1 MEVFNQEIPWRNSAC
16 TGVYTGELS
25 PSLRPQ
31 GFGTFTCRSHNY
43 TGDWD
48 RGLRHGGGVN
58 TFSNGDTYTGQWA
71 EDRRHGEGVIR
82 WAGGR
87 VYTGAMAGG
96 RMAGGGEMTWPS
108 GDKYIGDWEADTRTG
123 HGLYLYSSGN
133 RYKGQYLNN
142 KKVVIHY
149 LNYQTYLSDLR
160 RMAMASSG
168 GLQDQTLVTSTS
180 GILRMTRER
189 GPAHITLQMGTFSPG
204 PGSVASRRGRAIR
217 HSPTATCWMEHGE
230 MENDMESSSL
240 YSPMVPDIRLPT

>member
-1 MEVFNQEIPWRNSAC
+1 MNKHQSEKRVSQLSVSLQSYCLDTANMSRISKIITVAFCLVTSLSCQDLTNVEVFNQEITWRNSAC

-31 GFGTFTCRSHNY
+31 GFGTFSCRSHNY

-48 RGLRHGGGVN
+48 RGLRHGRGVN

-71 EDRRHGEGVIR
+71 GDKRHGEGVIR

-96 RMAGGGEMTWPS
+96 RMEGVGEMTWPS

-142 KKVVIHY
+142 KKVV
-149 LNYQTYLSDLR
+149 TP
-160 RMAMASSG
+160 
-168 GLQDQTLVTSTS
+168 TLMMLLC
-180 GILRMTRER
+180 ILC
-189 GPAHITLQMGTFSPG
+189 I
-204 PGSVASRRGRAIR
+204 
-217 HSPTATCWMEHGE
+217 
-230 MENDMESSSL
+230 
-240 YSPMVPDIRLPT
+240 